1 MWKSPVRVAMAV
13 ILGSLDQL
21 NAGSIDPHRQ
31 RGDDD
36 PPARVPLAAH
46 REPPS
51 AESCEAPELASVDR
65 LGRRDER
72 PSAPRLHFDE
82 HVAIP
87 VATDKI
93 DLAEARALVPS
104 DDAESAA
111 EQLDLS
117 RALSR
122 ETQGTPIHA

>member
-1 MWKSPVRVAMAV
+1 MVAMAL

-21 NAGSIDPHRQ
+21 HPSSIDPDRQ

-36 PPARVPLAAH
+36 PPARVPLATH

-51 AESCEAPELASVDR
+51 AKSREATELAPVDR

-72 PSAPRLHFDE
+72 AGAPRLHFNE

-104 DDAESAA
+104 DDAESAPD
-111 EQLDLS
+111 QLDLS